1 MTNTETNPNDEA
13 QKAADWEALVISSFE
28 LGDCFFLWHSSFVIR
43 MK

>member
-28 LGDCFFLWHSSFVIR
+28 LVIPSSFGVPASSFP
-43 MK
+43 